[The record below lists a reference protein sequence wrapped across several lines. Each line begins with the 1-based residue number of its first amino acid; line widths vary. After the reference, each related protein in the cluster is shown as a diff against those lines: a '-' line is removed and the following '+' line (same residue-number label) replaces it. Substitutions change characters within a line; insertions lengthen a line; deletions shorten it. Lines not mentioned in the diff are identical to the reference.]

1 MSVCYSW
8 WLSHYPGRVI
18 GLPRKSDLPEPI
30 RHLTPGRRG
39 CDVAIA
45 GSTQCKTFQKR
56 GTAPAP
62 PMPDRMRPHP
72 LLTSVQNGATFPENA
87 WVSRKANI
95 GIARLPH
102 QHGEPKNTVS
112 YVAMFSTPG
121 MVRHASEPR
130 PLPATS
136 KVLPLIH
143 HPRISLPVR
152 ATQPR
157 SVGSVQSASTGHLP
171 ERQLRATET
180 SARYCGRLS
189 NTAFTTG
196 IAEKTLGQPV

>member
-1 MSVCYSW
+1 MSVCYIW

-130 PLPATS
+130 PLPATAAE
-136 KVLPLIH
+136 
-143 HPRISLPVR
+143 PVR
-152 ATQPR
+152 ALPPATGSDGVDKQGFAADPSPPHLLTRACDTTAERRLR
-157 SVGSVQSASTGHLP
+157 SVRFDGS
-171 ERQLRATET
+171 
-180 SARYCGRLS
+180 SAR
-189 NTAFTTG
+189 TA
-196 IAEKTLGQPV
+196 APRH